1 MVCTQVACK
10 VVLDEALKLMEDEMA
25 TMDEEE
31 RVDNPPR
38 YFFKKS
44 PHMQFP
50 HLLLT

>member
-1 MVCTQVACK
+1 MACK

-38 YFFKKS
+38 CFF
-44 PHMQFP
+44 
-50 HLLLT
+50 

>member
-1 MVCTQVACK
+1 MLRLFFAETSLLCTQVACK

-38 YFFKKS
+38 
-44 PHMQFP
+44 
-50 HLLLT
+50 